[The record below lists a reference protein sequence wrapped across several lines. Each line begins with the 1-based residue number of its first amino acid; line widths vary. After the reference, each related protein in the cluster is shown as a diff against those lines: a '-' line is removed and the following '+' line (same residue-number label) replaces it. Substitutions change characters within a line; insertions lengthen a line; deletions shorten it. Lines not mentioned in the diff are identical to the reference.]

1 MVLDGKPLQ
10 EYQVNATVPEGFI
23 LGVTLFLL
31 YINGLSDDVIYNI
44 TIYANDTTLYSKCE
58 QAWDLW

>member
-1 MVLDGKPLQ
+1 MLDGKPLQ
-10 EYQVNATVPEGFI
+10 DYQVNATVPEGFI
-23 LGVTLFLL
+23 LGATLFLL